1 MNNVKR
7 RGVKNNTNV
16 QKLKD
21 ETLGT
26 QKFKSLMK
34 MLKSNGPN
42 SLEERHISLFEVRAY
57 AF

>member
-21 ETLGT
+21 
-26 QKFKSLMK
+26 
-34 MLKSNGPN
+34 
-42 SLEERHISLFEVRAY
+42 VRKHSKRNLSY
-57 AF
+57 